1 MKLKICKG
9 DVYMRANSSN
19 DFKKVLKNSIDIA
32 KDLCYDNSVI
42 DKLKSA
48 TSEAEIEIIMNGARR
63 RWD

>member
-1 MKLKICKG
+1 
-9 DVYMRANSSN
+9 MRANSSN

-48 TSEAEIEIIMNGARR
+48 TTEAEIEIIMNGARR

>member
-1 MKLKICKG
+1 MKSKICKG
-9 DVYMRANSSN
+9 DVYMRANNSN